1 MRILQRILLTT
12 VGFFLTVYVGLIAY
26 AYWPYGEVSPV
37 ADLAHADDLFI
48 TVDGIQLR
56 YQSWGEPQADQ
67 PAIVLIHGFANS
79 AFTYRY
85 LGPLVGKDYYVLA
98 LDLPGF
104 GLSDKPSDHDY
115 SNASQA
121 GIIESF
127 IRQMGLEQVIIGGHS
142 MGGAHTVH
150 VAIDAP
156 EVVGAILLNP
166 GIITTGVP
174 PATEYLV
181 FPFPRIAAKTFADRS
196 FRERFI
202 KTSFVNPGLITE
214 DDVDELML
222 ATKTD
227 DYIAGTTQLMSYYK
241 AGSEITMLDD
251 LRVPVLIVWGAQ
263 DSNKPAGEAQ
273 QLQGLIAN
281 SQLVVVADAGHYV
294 HVEAAEETAA
304 AIRDAKEFWAQ
315 RR

>member
-37 ADLAHADDLFI
+37 ADLAHTDDLFI

-56 YQSWGEPQADQ
+56 YKSWGEPHANQ

-79 AFTYRY
+79 AYTFRK
-85 LGPLVGKDYYVLA
+85 LGPLLGKDYYVLA

-104 GLSDKPSDHDY
+104 GLSDKPSEHNY

-121 GIIESF
+121 GIIEAF
-127 IRQMGLEQVIIGGHS
+127 IREMGLKQVIIGGHS

-156 EVVGAILLNP
+156 EVVGAILMNP
-166 GIITTGVP
+166 GIISTGVP
-174 PATEYLV
+174 PATEYLA
-181 FPFPRIAAKTFADRS
+181 FPMPRIAAKTFADRA

-202 KTSFVNPGLITE
+202 KTSFVNPNLITE
-214 DDVDELML
+214 EDIDEIML

-227 DYIAGTTQLMSYYK
+227 DYIDGTTQLMSYYK
-241 AGSEITMLDD
+241 AGSEINMLADI
-251 LRVPVLIVWGAQ
+251 RVPVLIVWGAQ
-263 DSNKPAGEAQ
+263 DSNKPAGEAR
-273 QLQGLIAN
+273 QLQGMIAN
-281 SQLVVVADAGHYV
+281 SQLVLVDDAGHYV
-294 HVEAAEETAA
+294 HVEAPEETAA
-304 AIRDAKEFWAQ
+304 AIRDARGFWAQ
-315 RR
+315 HR

>member
-1 MRILQRILLTT
+1 MLILRRVLLTT
-12 VGFFLTVYVGLIAY
+12 AGFFLTVYLGLIAY

-56 YQSWGEPQADQ
+56 YQSWGDPQTDQ

-79 AFTYRY
+79 AYTFRN
-85 LGPLVGKDYYVLA
+85 LGPLLGKDYHVLA

-104 GLSDKPSDHDY
+104 GLSGKPSDHDY

-121 GIIESF
+121 AIIEAF
-127 IRQMGLEQVIIGGHS
+127 IRQMELKQIIIGGHS

-181 FPFPRIAAKTFADRS
+181 FPLPRIAAKTFADRA
-196 FRERFI
+196 FRDRFI
-202 KTSFVNPGLITE
+202 RTSFVNPNLITE
-214 DDVDELML
+214 EDMDEFML

-227 DYIAGTTQLMSYYK
+227 DYIDGTTQLMSYYK
-241 AGSEITMLDD
+241 SGNEINMLADI
-251 LRVPVLIVWGAQ
+251 RVPVLIIWGAQ

-281 SQLVVVADAGHYV
+281 SQLVIVDDAGHYV
-294 HVEAAEETAA
+294 HVEAPEETAA
-304 AIRDAKEFWAQ
+304 AIRNAKGFWAQ
-315 RR
+315 HR